1 MTVRTL
7 DLFHGA
13 GGSSVGALAAGA
25 DIVAGVDYW
34 DIATSAYKSNFPNVT
49 AINADIRK
57 IIPRRLHGQIGDI
70 ELILASPEC
79 TNHSCAKG
87 AALRDEQSRLTAF
100 QVTRFAQEFRPKWI
114 IVENVVQ
121 MNSWGRHQ
129 DLLNELNELGYS
141 VRQEIFNAKD
151 FGVPQS
157 RRRLFLI
164 CSQIE
169 EVPKITHPSRRKM
182 RMACDIIDLNGKYAF
197 TSLFSPKRAAATIE
211 RAERAFSALG
221 KKEPFLIVYYGTDGS
236 GGWQPIDEP
245 LRTIT
250 TLDRFAFVKPSK
262 TGHLMRMLQPEELKL
277 AMGFPASYKL
287 GIATRRDKVKLMGNA
302 VCPPVM
308 KHLVK
313 SLIASQSC
321 D

>member
-25 DIVAGVDYW
+25 AVVAGIDYW
-34 DIATSAYKSNFPNVT
+34 DIATNAYKSNFPNVT
-49 AINADIRK
+49 AVNADIRK
-57 IIPRRLHGQIGDI
+57 INPRMLHDRIGDI
-70 ELILASPEC
+70 DLILSSPEC

-87 AALRDEQSRLTAF
+87 AALRDEESRLTAF
-100 QVTRFAQEFRPKWI
+100 QVTRFAEEFRPKWI
-114 IVENVVQ
+114 VIENVIQ
-121 MNSWGRHQ
+121 MHSWSRHQ
-129 DLLNELNELGYS
+129 DLINELSILGYC
-141 VRQEIFNAKD
+141 VRQEILNAKD

-157 RRRLFLI
+157 RRRLFVV
-164 CSQIE
+164 CSRIGD
-169 EVPKITHPSRRKM
+169 VAKITHPSIKIWPARK
-182 RMACDIIDLNGKYAF
+182 IIDFNGKYAY
-197 TSLFSPKRAAATIE
+197 TPLFAPKRAVATIE

-250 TLDRFAFVKPSK
+250 TLDRFAFVKP
-262 TGHLMRMLQPEELKL
+262 TNAGHLMRMLQPEELKL
-277 AMGFPASYKL
+277 AMGFPASYRL
-287 GIATRRDKVKLMGNA
+287 GTATRRDKVKLMGNA

-308 KHLVK
+308 THIVR
-313 SLIASQSC
+313 SLIRK
-321 D
+321 